1 MTSRASIAGPNTW
14 ILETLV
20 SYLTDTGEL
29 LPCPMQ
35 LAYITQIIQ
44 AHANSNM
51 DNTAKILHFA
61 LGVHHGELDD
71 SDEMT
76 MPPHMH
82 IVLNATAS
90 YSDDILDSPLLA
102 ALDEPSYGTGLI
114 NIARMEMPDNGDV
127 ITEDNYAVFSAMATL
142 HCKTTTGLTDE
153 DMKDHFIIGH
163 HPDLYTPSGITP
175 H

>member
-20 SYLTDTGEL
+20 PYLTDDD
-29 LPCPMQ
+29 Q
-35 LAYITQIIQ
+35 LAPCGLQVAYIAQIIQ
-44 AHANSNM
+44 AYANSNT

-61 LGVHHGELDD
+61 LGVHHGERND

-82 IVLNATAS
+82 IVLNTTAS
-90 YSDDILDSPLLA
+90 YSDDILDSALLA

-127 ITEDNYAVFSAMATL
+127 ITEDNYAAFSAITTL
-142 HCKTTTGLTDE
+142 HCKVTTGLTHKE
-153 DMKDHFIIGH
+153 LKDHFIIGH